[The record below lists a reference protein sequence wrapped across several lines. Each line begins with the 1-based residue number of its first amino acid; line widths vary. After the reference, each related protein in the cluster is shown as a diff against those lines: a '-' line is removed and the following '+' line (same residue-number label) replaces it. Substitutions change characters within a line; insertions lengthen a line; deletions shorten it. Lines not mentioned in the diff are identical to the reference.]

1 MITLFGD
8 FNVSFSGK
16 NMLDLCDMFESNHLI
31 KDPTCFKNSSPSCI
45 DNFYINKKTKFFNLS
60 TVETGISG
68 HNSLICTMLHSTF
81 CKGPAKFIYYR
92 SYNNYNEEEL
102 ENVLKQ
108 KLLSSSNFEEFFDF
122 SGYSK

>member
-1 MITLFGD
+1 MTCLNRIISLKTQHASKTQAPHALITSILTKRQ
-8 FNVSFSGK
+8 SF
-16 NMLDLCDMFESNHLI
+16 LI
-31 KDPTCFKNSSPSCI
+31 
-45 DNFYINKKTKFFNLS
+45 YLLS
-60 TVETGISG
+60 RLAFLAT

-108 KLLSSSNFEEFFDF
+108 KLVSSSNFEEFFDF